1 MRVLVTGSSGFV
13 GRHLVA
19 SLVQAGMRVR
29 AATRQPGSLPGVSGV
44 EAVRVADLAGPV
56 DWETALDGVDAIVH
70 LAGIAHVG
78 GSLGA
83 EAYARINRRA
93 TGELAEA
100 CMRRGVR
107 RFVFMSSIRAQ
118 SGAWAPEVLTEAD
131 AARPTEDYGRSKL
144 GAENDLRASALAW
157 TILRPTAIYGA
168 GVKGNFATLLRLARL
183 PLPLPFGAF
192 SARRSLLG
200 LDNLARAVRF
210 VLEDGAT
217 IRQTY
222 IVADPEPVGLAE
234 MRAAMRAGLGRGPG
248 LIALPPSG
256 IKTLLHFAGRDDLW
270 ERLGGELVADPRKL
284 IAAGWQPDRDTLGA
298 LGRMAAVST

>member
-19 SLVQAGMRVR
+19 SLAQAGMRVR
-29 AATRQPGSLPGVSGV
+29 AATRQPVSLPGVSGV

-83 EAYARINRRA
+83 DAYARINRRA

-118 SGAWAPEVLTEAD
+118 SGAWAPEVLTETD

-210 VLEDGAT
+210 VLEDGTT

-234 MRAAMRAGLGRGPG
+234 MIAAMRAGLGRGPG
-248 LIALPPSG
+248 LIAVPPSG